1 MERRV
6 VVTGLGLVTPLG
18 IGRDETWS
26 ALVAGQSGIAPTT
39 LFDVTDFA
47 TKFSGEVKNWDPTR
61 WIEKRDAK
69 TYDRFL
75 QFGVV
80 ASQLAKDDAG
90 LTIDESNADRVGVY
104 IGAGLGGVAT
114 IEKTHAALL
123 EKGPRRGI
131 SPYFVPMIIVNMAP
145 GLVSI
150 RFGCKGPNFSHVSAC
165 STGAHSIG
173 EAMRSIQRNDCDVMF
188 AGGCEA
194 TITPLGVGGFNAMR
208 ALSTRNEEPQ
218 RASRPFDTGRDGFV
232 IAEGAGVLILEE
244 LETAKKRGAHIYC
257 ELVGYGASSDA
268 HSMVQPPDGGEG
280 AQRCMKMALRDAR
293 MDPERVGY
301 INAHGTST
309 KQGDIAET
317 TAVKTVFGDHAK
329 KLAMSSTKSMTGHTL
344 GAAGGIEAAIAVL
357 SVERDL
363 LPPTINLEQQD
374 PECDLDYVPNKAR
387 EAKTDVALSNSFGF
401 GGTNST
407 LIFAKYKGD

>member
-6 VVTGLGLVTPLG
+6 VVTGLGLVTPVG

-26 ALVAGQSGIAPTT
+26 ALVAGQSGIAPIT
-39 LFDVTDFA
+39 LFDVTEFA
-47 TKFSGEVKNWDPTR
+47 TKFAGEVKSWEPTR

-90 LTIDESNADRVGVY
+90 LTVDESNADRTGVY

-173 EAMRSIQRNDCDVMF
+173 EAMRSIQRGDCDVMF

-280 AQRCMKMALRDAR
+280 AQRCMKMALKDAR

-317 TAVKTVFGDHAK
+317 IAVKTVFGEHAK

-344 GAAGGIEAAIAVL
+344 GAAGGIEAAITALALTRGV
-357 SVERDL
+357 
-363 LPPTINLEQQD
+363 LPPTINYETPD
-374 PECDLDYVPNKAR
+374 PDCDLDYVPNQAR
-387 EAKTDVALSNSFGF
+387 EQRVDVAMSNSFGF
-401 GGTNST
+401 GGTNAA
-407 LIFAKYKGD
+407 LIMSRYKGD